1 MNHDTTLK
9 EKKTFEDA
17 FYADVPKARRSD
29 PFFQSIFS
37 FMWDVRLLA
46 RKDVKVLNIYKSDD
60 KSGGREEVYKE
71 TFLKESDLTSID
83 FTQDTFVLDG
93 VRSDPRHRLPF
104 ADNTFDVVVTTKY
117 IMEHVT
123 EPYDV
128 LKDIHR
134 VLKPGGEAFIVAAH
148 IRRQHQVPHDYFRM
162 TEYALEYLTKKAGFT
177 SWEIKPTDGAMY
189 TLAMYSYFFQ
199 RSMGFP
205 RFIERFFDFIYYYV
219 KQPIYFFFHRR
230 DTGYG
235 RDLSSYFTLRAKK

>member
-17 FYADVPKARRSD
+17 FYAGVPKARRSD

-46 RKDVKVLNIYKSDD
+46 HKDAKVLNIYKSDD
-60 KSGGREEVYKE
+60 KSGGREEIYKE
-71 TFLKESDLTSID
+71 TFLKESDLVSID
-83 FTQDTFVLDG
+83 FTEDTFVLDG
-93 VRSDPRHRLPF
+93 VRSTPRHTLPF

-117 IMEHVT
+117 IMEHVS

-128 LKDIHR
+128 LKEIHR

-148 IRRQHQVPHDYFRM
+148 VRRQHQVPYDYFRM
-162 TEYALEYLTKKAGFT
+162 TEYALEYLTKKAGFS

-205 RFIERFFDFIYYYV
+205 RFIERLFDLIYYYV
-219 KQPIYFFFHRR
+219 KQPIYFFFHRM
-230 DTGYG
+230 DSGYG